1 MPLSWNE
8 IKDRALAFSREY
20 VRETSEDSEAK
31 TFWDAFFHIFGVTR
45 RQLASFEA
53 PVWSRISPAIF
64 GSLFQSIMDTRAR
77 RHLGAH
83 YTSEQH
89 ILKALQPLFL
99 DRLHQEFQQVRR
111 NPQRLLD
118 FQRQLATVRVLD
130 PACGCGNF
138 LVVAY
143 RELRLLEL
151 EVLRELHQARAS
163 DFLDVGQ
170 IVSVDV
176 DQFYGIELE
185 EFPAQIAQVALWL
198 TDHQMNLRV
207 SEEFGQYFVR
217 LPLVKAPQIVH
228 GNALTVDWRALV
240 KPEAL
245 TVIVGNPPFVGK
257 AFQNEAQKA
266 DLARLFAGVK
276 GFGVLDY
283 VAGWYRKAADYMA
296 DNPAIRTAFVS
307 TNSITQG
314 EQAGVL
320 WPDLF
325 QRGTRIN
332 FAHRTFQ
339 WTSEAR
345 GQAAV
350 HCVIVGFAL
359 HDDPAKWLFDYET
372 PKAEPHAT
380 QATNINPYLVDAP
393 NVVLENRRSPIGSAP
408 PIVFGSMPN
417 DGGHLLLSADE
428 KEALLAREPK
438 AAVWLR
444 HLLGSEEFINGRER
458 WCLWLVGIR
467 PEELRALPAVLERVE
482 AVRRYRLASTR
493 AATRELAAT
502 PTLFGEIRH
511 PGSGQYVLIPR
522 VSSER
527 RAWIPIAILPAE
539 IISTDANLII
549 PTATL
554 YHFGVLSSTMHMA
567 WVRAVCGRL
576 ESRYRYSAGIVYNNF
591 PWPERSGGA
600 GIETAAQVILDTRAR
615 FPNAT
620 LADLYDPLTMP
631 PELLKA
637 HRALDR
643 AVDAA
648 YGKSVFPTE
657 TERVTFLFEQ
667 YQALTSL
674 LPEDRAKPG
683 RR

>member
-1 MPLSWNE
+1 MSLSWNE

-20 VRETSEDSEAK
+20 VRETSEDGEAK
-31 TFWDAFFHIFGVTR
+31 TFWDDFFHIFGVTR
-45 RQLASFEA
+45 RRVASFEA
-53 PVWSRISPAIF
+53 LDWSRISPAIF

-99 DRLHQEFQQVRR
+99 DRLRQEFQQARR
-111 NPQRLLD
+111 NPRRLLD

-151 EVLRELHQARAS
+151 DVLRELHQTRAS

-176 DQFYGIELE
+176 DQCYGIELA

-283 VAGWYRKAADYMA
+283 VAGWYRKATDYMA
-296 DNPAIRTAFVS
+296 DNPAIRAAFVS

-325 QRGTRIN
+325 QRGARIN

-345 GQAAV
+345 GR
-350 HCVIVGFAL
+350 G
-359 HDDPAKWLFDYET
+359 T
-372 PKAEPHAT
+372 
-380 QATNINPYLVDAP
+380 
-393 NVVLENRRSPIGSAP
+393 
-408 PIVFGSMPN
+408 
-417 DGGHLLLSADE
+417 
-428 KEALLAREPK
+428 
-438 AAVWLR
+438 
-444 HLLGSEEFINGRER
+444 
-458 WCLWLVGIR
+458 
-467 PEELRALPAVLERVE
+467 
-482 AVRRYRLASTR
+482 
-493 AATRELAAT
+493 
-502 PTLFGEIRH
+502 
-511 PGSGQYVLIPR
+511 GQ
-522 VSSER
+522 
-527 RAWIPIAILPAE
+527 
-539 IISTDANLII
+539 
-549 PTATL
+549 
-554 YHFGVLSSTMHMA
+554 
-567 WVRAVCGRL
+567 
-576 ESRYRYSAGIVYNNF
+576 
-591 PWPERSGGA
+591 
-600 GIETAAQVILDTRAR
+600 
-615 FPNAT
+615 
-620 LADLYDPLTMP
+620 
-631 PELLKA
+631 
-637 HRALDR
+637 
-643 AVDAA
+643 
-648 YGKSVFPTE
+648 
-657 TERVTFLFEQ
+657 
-667 YQALTSL
+667 
-674 LPEDRAKPG
+674 
-683 RR
+683 